1 MPFESDFRSFAK
13 VDLTADDLARMKEFV
28 LAVTKAKTQEEEH
41 QRDGDRELE
50 RWAAGRLGEIGLERY
65 LGVPFVDWTVGPSWS
80 YDVAD
85 LGSIG
90 IPVGVK
96 TAKWG
101 NYPVVPVE
109 PRHKEIILVWQ
120 AMSIHICGLAR
131 QSTMLRYSDLG
142 LIMNDNLRAKGTK
155 AGFYGFDE
163 LLPFNGLDDL
173 RRLANDGIY

>member
-28 LAVTKAKTQEEEH
+28 LAVTAVKAHEDEH

-65 LGVPFVDWTVGPSWS
+65 LGVQFVDWTVGPSWS

-120 AMSIHICGLAR
+120 GMSIHICGLAR
-131 QSTMLRYSDLG
+131 QSVMIRNSDLG
-142 LIMNDNLRAKGTK
+142 LIMNENLRAKGTK
-155 AGFYGFDE
+155 AGFYGFSE
-163 LLPFNGLDDL
+163 LLPFADL
-173 RRLANDGIY
+173 AELRALAQDATY